1 MTIDTL
7 RDYVA
12 YSPSPIKRHNMIIT
26 DDEILALRAESTAAG
41 DTAMADS
48 CTVALFVRGMSGA
61 SDAEIADARHRCI
74 SAILDARA
82 QVTV

>member
-1 MTIDTL
+1 
-7 RDYVA
+7 
-12 YSPSPIKRHNMIIT
+12 MIIT
-26 DDEILALRAESTAAG
+26 NDEILALRAEATAAG

-61 SDAEIADARHRCI
+61 SDAEIADARQRI